1 MQAPIWA
8 RLVIWSLVLGA
19 FVVGV
24 AGETVLASPS
34 VGDISTVAGNGNL
47 DFSGDGGQATA
58 ASFRFPS
65 SIAVDG
71 QGNLFIADKDNSRI
85 RRVDASSG
93 IITTVVGNGINGFSG
108 DGGLA
113 TGASLNLP

>member
-1 MQAPIWA
+1 MQQAIQALIWA
-8 RLVIWSLVLGA
+8 RLVVWSLVLGA

-47 DFSGDGGQATA
+47 DFSGDGG
-58 ASFRFPS
+58 
-65 SIAVDG
+65 
-71 QGNLFIADKDNSRI
+71 
-85 RRVDASSG
+85 
-93 IITTVVGNGINGFSG
+93 
-108 DGGLA
+108 LA